1 MYAGPEGTEA
11 SESVNYFMNSLVIL
25 NEPTEAGAPMIK
37 GLNLALVGDVP
48 RS

>member
-25 NEPTEAGAPMIK
+25 NESTKAA
-37 GLNLALVGDVP
+37 
-48 RS
+48 RQ